1 MYEDP
6 SFKNSYLKSEF
17 HCLSSHHQER
27 QILGSIS
34 TNTMMNGTYRPI
46 NLRTKLMLM
55 NPFQE
60 LVLGKLQGKI
70 SLQNDHV
77 IITNFL
83 YQFH

>member
-1 MYEDP
+1 
-6 SFKNSYLKSEF
+6 
-17 HCLSSHHQER
+17 
-27 QILGSIS
+27 
-34 TNTMMNGTYRPI
+34 MMNGTYRPI

-55 NPFQE
+55 NPFQK